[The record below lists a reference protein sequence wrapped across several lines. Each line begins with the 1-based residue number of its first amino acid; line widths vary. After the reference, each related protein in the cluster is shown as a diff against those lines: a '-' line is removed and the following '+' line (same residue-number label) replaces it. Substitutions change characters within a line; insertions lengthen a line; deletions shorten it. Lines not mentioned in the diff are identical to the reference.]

1 MKGRGGVVLYLDYDG
16 VLHHANCLWHPKRG
30 AYLVAPPGH
39 TLFQHADLL
48 AAELAPYPELQ
59 IVLSTSWVVRYGVS
73 ASAKRLPP
81 MLRERVIG
89 ATYHSKMP
97 KDEFWAIPRG
107 QQVSAD
113 VARRQSRDWIALDDN
128 VEGWTAESDGHFI
141 QTHEHDGF
149 GDSGV
154 LLRLRS
160 RLAQMPMACTP
171 IAHVPSESAAG
182 VTPQVTASRP
192 APSVLKVA
200 LARGAAQ
207 GNDAEGS
214 QP

>member
-1 MKGRGGVVLYLDYDG
+1 MKGRGGFVLYLDYDG

-81 MLRERVIG
+81 MLRGRVIG
-89 ATYHSKMP
+89 ATHHSKMLQ
-97 KDEFWAIPRG
+97 DEFWAIPRG

-113 VARRQSRDWIALDDN
+113 VARRQPRDWIALDDN
-128 VEGWTAESDGHFI
+128 VQGWPADSDGHFI
-141 QTHEHDGF
+141 QTHEHAGI
-149 GDSGV
+149 GEPGV

-160 RLAQMPMACTP
+160 RLQQMPMACTQ
-171 IAHVPSESAAG
+171 IARVPSESLACAKR
-182 VTPQVTASRP
+182 QVTGSHA
-192 APSVLKVA
+192 APGVLKVA
-200 LARGAAQ
+200 HALDAATR
-207 GNDAEGS
+207 NDAEGS
-214 QP
+214 